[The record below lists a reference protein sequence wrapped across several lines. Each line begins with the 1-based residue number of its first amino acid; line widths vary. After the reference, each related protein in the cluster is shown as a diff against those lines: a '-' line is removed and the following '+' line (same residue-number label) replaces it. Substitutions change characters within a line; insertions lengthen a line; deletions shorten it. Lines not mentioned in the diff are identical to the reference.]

1 MPKRVRH
8 APRAPGHRTP
18 KGWEPVADWYVG
30 YMGKE
35 GGGFQRDIVFPG
47 AERLLAPRRDGA
59 YLDLA
64 CGQGAFA
71 KRLAKLARDV
81 QGFDVSPTLI
91 KAAKQGAPKNTRF
104 LVADA
109 TAFARHYTPA
119 SFDGIVCN
127 LAIQNIDPIEPVFAD
142 AARVLKPGG
151 ALVLTMNHPAF
162 RQPRQSGWGW
172 DEQRKLQYRRVDAYL
187 SPYAMPIIAHPGSAP
202 HVKTYSYHRPLSA
215 YVNALASCGFVVD
228 AMEEWVSNK
237 VSDSGPRA
245 KAENVARKEIPLFLA
260 LRARLI
266 PSDGRAAK
274 S

>member
-1 MPKRVRH
+1 MPKRITRKPQ
-8 APRAPGHRTP
+8 ARGNRKPR
-18 KGWEPVADWYVG
+18 GWEPVADWYVG

-35 GGGFQRDIVFPG
+35 GGAFQRDIVFPG

-71 KRLAKLARDV
+71 KRLATRARDV
-81 QGFDVSPTLI
+81 RGFDISPSLI
-91 KAAKQGAPKNTRF
+91 KAAREGAPKNAAF

-109 TAFARHYTPA
+109 TAFAKHYSPA
-119 SFDGIVCN
+119 SFDGVVCN

-142 AARVLKPGG
+142 AARVLKPNGMF
-151 ALVLTMNHPAF
+151 VITMNHPCF

-187 SPYAMPIIAHPGSAP
+187 DPYAMPILAHPGSAP
-202 HVKTYSYHRPLSA
+202 NVKTYSYHRPLSA
-215 YVNALASCGFVVD
+215 YVNALAKFGFVVD

-237 VSDSGPRA
+237 TSDSGPKA

-260 LRARLI
+260 LRARLS
-266 PSDGRAAK
+266 PMGKR
-274 S
+274 